1 MSNWYSQKI
10 PHLLHEFKTDLDHGL
25 SSQEA
30 TSQRN
35 GYGSNE
41 IRQPHERS
49 LFALLLRQFANLT
62 VILLFAV
69 ICLLFY
75 LQRTIHEIL
84 VFSAILCFHVLWRF
98 IQAGRAHSQ
107 LQSIKTHLEVSVS
120 TIRDG
125 RVINLPPTA
134 IVPGD
139 LLLLKEGDYV
149 PADARIVEIVEAE
162 PLVVDEAPVFGTT
175 TYTQKTDEEISTPN
189 LPPDKQ
195 SNMIFAGTYVLEG
208 EARAIVVAIGDR
220 LEISK
225 SDKRTPTM
233 VDLDAEAEV
242 QMGFFYDYFRIVGGV
257 LGVVAVALALLFQD
271 KGAHWSEL
279 LFLGFGFVI
288 AAIPEGIASTS
299 RAILTQHAYTLLRKG
314 IAIRNLVNLERLSKL
329 TAVCVDEVGNF
340 MTEEMTASHVFVN
353 DRLVD
358 QETWETWLK
367 SRDQHLSDEIGDD
380 TLSMEFPDS
389 EVPRELP
396 LLILLASRCATDGGR
411 SSGDETSTAAEVSI
425 STTLNQLAERIG
437 FDLERY
443 NEAFTKVDEQ
453 IQTSERPYK
462 TLVFALQDGKFLKLM
477 FGDAE
482 AILQNCHRI
491 QLDGNA
497 HYMSFDQKQLI
508 HQAIGYLSNSK
519 TRAFAVAYRNLNTPP
534 PLEETE
540 HNMIFLGFITFME
553 LAYPDS
559 KEVIQSSLDAGLKI
573 VTITDRDRNAALDIA
588 KELTIVQDKHGVVTQ
603 EDLAEFSDEHYESMV
618 NRLLVYCRPSAEQK
632 QNLVQHLKR
641 LGYSVGFWG
650 KLPLDLR
657 AMRMAD
663 ISFAS
668 AARASHIVQH
678 RAGCVV
684 LEDGFG
690 VFKDLMRQVRESY
703 INLRSSMRWLLSC
716 SLAQVITLIIGYSL
730 PYIGFFLPALRDLPM
745 PLTLLQ
751 LFWVHLLVNLLP
763 LMSLG
768 YEHVR
773 GDIRYSRPQEI
784 PPFLSRADF
793 YDTLLRSV
801 VIASM
806 TIFSFILTSVS
817 TDATQQNPH
826 AAAQTAACTT
836 LILGLLISSFQCHRF
851 FWESIFQR
859 IRANPALGFTI
870 LACIAL
876 HLSIV
881 YLPTTQQIFGFTPL
895 FQEWQWMLAFCAVL
909 LFLPLNLTIRRR

>member
-10 PHLLHEFKTDLDHGL
+10 PHLLHEFKTDLERGL
-25 SSQEA
+25 SSDEA
-30 TSQRN
+30 ATQRSK
-35 GYGSNE
+35 YGSNE
-41 IRQPHERS
+41 ILQPHERS
-49 LFALLLRQFANLT
+49 LFALLLKQFANLT
-62 VILLFAV
+62 VILLFIV

-107 LQSIKTHLEVSVS
+107 MQSIKTHLEVSVS
-120 TIRDG
+120 VIRDEHL
-125 RVINLPPTA
+125 IKLPPTA

-139 LLLLKEGDYV
+139 LLFLKEGDYV
-149 PADARIVEIVEAE
+149 PADARIVEADA
-162 PLVVDEAPVFGTT
+162 LVVDEAPVFGTT

-208 EARAIVVAIGDR
+208 DARAIVVGIGDQ
-220 LEISK
+220 LEISR
-225 SDKRTPTM
+225 SDKRSPAL

-242 QMGFFYDYFRIVGGV
+242 QTGFFYDYFRIVGGI
-257 LGVVAVALALLFQD
+257 LGVIAIGLAFLLED
-271 KGAHWSEL
+271 KSDHWSEL
-279 LFLGFGFVI
+279 LFLGIGFVV

-299 RAILTQHAYTLLRKG
+299 RAILTQHAYTLLQKG

-340 MTEEMTASHVFVN
+340 MTEEMTVSHVFV
-353 DRLVD
+353 DDSLVD
-358 QETWETWLK
+358 QDTWETWLK
-367 SRDQHLSDEIGDD
+367 SRDGHIPEEVNED
-380 TLSMEFPDS
+380 TISMALPDS
-389 EVPRELP
+389 EVPQEFP
-396 LLILLASRCATDGGR
+396 LLILLASRCAADR
-411 SSGDETSTAAEVSI
+411 RASGMEGTSTVAEVSV
-425 STTLNQLAERIG
+425 SATLNDVAERIG

-443 NEAFTKVDEQ
+443 NEAFTKIDEQ

-462 TLVFALQDGKFLKLM
+462 TLVFAVQDGKFLKLM
-477 FGDAE
+477 FGEAQ
-482 AILQNCHRI
+482 AILQTCHRI
-491 QLDGNA
+491 QLNGNA
-497 HYMSFDQKQLI
+497 NYMSFDQKQLI
-508 HQAIGYLSNSK
+508 HQAIEYLSNSK
-519 TRAFAVAYRNLNTPP
+519 TQAFAVAYRNLNTPP
-534 PLEETE
+534 SPEETE
-540 HNMIFLGFITFME
+540 HNMTFLGFITFME
-553 LAYPDS
+553 LEYPDS
-559 KEVIQSSLDAGLKI
+559 KEIIQSSLDAGLKI
-573 VTITDRDRNAALDIA
+573 VTMTDRDRNAALDIA
-588 KELTIVQDKHGVVTQ
+588 KELAIVQDKHGVVTQ
-603 EDLAEFSDEHYESMV
+603 KDLTEFSDEHYESIV
-618 NRLLVYCRPSAEQK
+618 NRLLVYCRPTAEQK

-650 KLPLDLR
+650 KLPHDLR

-663 ISFAS
+663 VSFAS
-668 AARASHIVQH
+668 AARSSHIVQQ

-684 LEDGFG
+684 LEDGFA
-690 VFKDLMRQVRESY
+690 VIADLMRQVRESY

-716 SLAQVITLIIGYSL
+716 SLAQVITLIIGYAL
-730 PYIGFFLPALRDLPM
+730 PYFDFFFPLLRDLPM
-745 PLTLLQ
+745 PLSLLQ
-751 LFWVHLLVNLLP
+751 LFWVHLLVSLIP

-768 YEHVR
+768 YDRVR
-773 GDIRYSRPQEI
+773 GDFRYSRPQKI

-793 YDTLLRSV
+793 YDVLLRSL

-806 TIFSFILTSVS
+806 TIFSFILTSVNA
-817 TDATQQNPH
+817 DAAHQNPH

-836 LILGLLISSFQCHRF
+836 LILGLLISSFQCHRL
-851 FWESIFQR
+851 FWESVIQR
-859 IRANPALGFTI
+859 IRANLPLGFTI

-881 YLPTTQQIFGFTPL
+881 YLPTTQQIFGFVPL

>member
-10 PHLLHEFKTDLDHGL
+10 PHLLHEFKTDLDRGL
-25 SSQEA
+25 SSEEA
-30 TSQRN
+30 TSQRSK
-35 GYGSNE
+35 YGNNE
-41 IRQPHERS
+41 ILQPYERS
-49 LFALLLRQFANLT
+49 LLALLLKQFANLT
-62 VILLFAV
+62 VILLLVV

-84 VFSAILCFHVLWRF
+84 VCSAILCFHVLWRF
-98 IQAGRAHSQ
+98 IQSGRAHSQ
-107 LQSIKTHLEVSVS
+107 LQSIKAHLEVSVS
-120 TIRDG
+120 VIRDE
-125 RVINLPPTA
+125 RVIKLPPTA

-149 PADARIVEIVEAE
+149 PADARIVEADA
-162 PLVVDEAPVFGTT
+162 LVVDEAPVFGTIT
-175 TYTQKTDEEISTPN
+175 NTQKTDEEISTPN

-195 SNMIFAGTYVLEG
+195 SNMIFGGTYVLGG
-208 EARAIVVAIGDR
+208 EARAIVVGTGDQ

-225 SDKRTPTM
+225 SDKRTPAM

-242 QMGFFYDYFRIVGGV
+242 QMGLFYDRFRIGGGI
-257 LGVVAVALALLFQD
+257 LGVVAIVLAFLYQD
-271 KGAHWSEL
+271 KSTHWSEL
-279 LFLGFGFVI
+279 LFLGFSFVV
-288 AAIPEGIASTS
+288 AAIPEEIVSTS
-299 RAILTQHAYTLLRKG
+299 RAILTQHAYTLLQKG

-340 MTEEMTASHVFVN
+340 MTEEMTVSHVFVE
-353 DRLVD
+353 DSLVD

-367 SRDQHLSDEIGDD
+367 SRDEHISDEIGEN
-380 TLSMEFPDS
+380 TISTALPDS
-389 EVPRELP
+389 EVPREFP
-396 LLILLASRCATDGGR
+396 LLILLASRCVADRGK
-411 SSGDETSTAAEVSI
+411 SGMEGTSTVAEANI
-425 STTLNQLAERIG
+425 STTLNQVAERIG

-453 IQTSERPYK
+453 IQTSEHPYK

-477 FGDAE
+477 FGEAE
-482 AILQNCHRI
+482 AILQACHRI

-497 HYMSFDQKQLI
+497 NYMSFDQKQLI
-508 HQAIGYLSNSK
+508 HQAIEYLSNSK
-519 TRAFAVAYRNLNTPP
+519 TQAFAVAYRNLNTLPSP
-534 PLEETE
+534 EETQ
-540 HNMIFLGFITFME
+540 HNMTFLGFITFME
-553 LAYPDS
+553 LEYPNS
-559 KEVIQSSLDAGLKI
+559 KEIIQSSLDAGLKI
-573 VTITDRDRNAALDIA
+573 VTITDRDRRAALDIA
-588 KELTIVQDKHGVVTQ
+588 KDLTIVQDKHGVVTQ
-603 EDLAEFSDEHYESMV
+603 EDLAEFSDEHYESIV
-618 NRLLVYCRPSAEQK
+618 NRLLVYCRPSTEQK

-663 ISFAS
+663 VSFAS
-668 AARASHIVQH
+668 AARSSHIVQH
-678 RAGCVV
+678 RAGCVI

-690 VFKDLMRQVRESY
+690 VIANLMRQVRESY

-716 SLAQVITLIIGYSL
+716 SLAQVITLIIGYTL
-730 PYIGFFLPALRDLPM
+730 PYIGSVFPVLRDLPM

-751 LFWVHLLVNLLP
+751 LFWVHLLVSLIP

-768 YEHVR
+768 YDRVR
-773 GDIRYSRPQEI
+773 SDFRYSRPQNI
-784 PPFLSRADF
+784 PPFLSRSDF
-793 YDTLLRSV
+793 YDMLLRSL

-806 TIFSFILTSVS
+806 TIFSFLLTWVS
-817 TDATQQNPH
+817 SDSPQQNPH

-836 LILGLLISSFQCHRF
+836 LIFGLLISSFQCHRLL
-851 FWESIFQR
+851 WESVFQR
-859 IRANPALGFTI
+859 IKANLPLCFTI

-881 YLPTTQQIFGFTPL
+881 YLPTTQQIFGFVPL
-895 FQEWQWMLAFCAVL
+895 FQEWQWMLAFCVVL

>member
-1 MSNWYSQKI
+1 MSNWYTQKI
-10 PHLLHEFKTDLDHGL
+10 PHLLHEFKTDLERGL
-25 SSQEA
+25 SSEEA
-30 TSQRN
+30 TSQRIK
-35 GYGSNE
+35 YGSNE
-41 IRQPHERS
+41 ILQSHERS
-49 LFALLLRQFANLT
+49 LPILLLKQFANLT
-62 VILLFAV
+62 VILLFVV

-75 LQRTIHEIL
+75 FQRTVHEIL
-84 VFSAILCFHVLWRF
+84 VFSAILCFHVLWQF
-98 IQAGRAHSQ
+98 IQTGRAHSQ
-107 LQSIKTHLEVSVS
+107 LQFIKTHLEVSVS
-120 TIRDG
+120 VIRDG
-125 RVINLPPTA
+125 RVTELPPTA

-149 PADARIVEIVEAE
+149 PADARIVETDA
-162 PLVVDEAPVFGTT
+162 LVVDEAPVFGTT
-175 TYTQKTDEEISTPN
+175 TYTQKTDEEISTLN

-208 EARAIVVAIGDR
+208 EARAIVIGIGDR

-225 SDKRTPTM
+225 SDQRTPAM

-242 QMGFFYDYFRIVGGV
+242 QMGFFYDYFRIAGGI
-257 LGVVAVALALLFQD
+257 LGVVAVALAFLFQD
-271 KGAHWSEL
+271 KSAHWSEL
-279 LFLGFGFVI
+279 LFLGLGFVV
-288 AAIPEGIASTS
+288 AAIPEGITSTS
-299 RAILTQHAYTLLRKG
+299 RAILTQHAYTLLQKG
-314 IAIRNLVNLERLSKL
+314 IAIRNLVNIERLSKL

-340 MTEEMTASHVFVN
+340 MTEEMAISHVFVG
-353 DRLVD
+353 DTLVN

-367 SRDQHLSDEIGDD
+367 SRDGHISEQIDED
-380 TLSMEFPDS
+380 TISTALPDS
-389 EVPRELP
+389 EVPSEFP
-396 LLILLASRCATDGGR
+396 LLILLASRCVTDRTR
-411 SSGDETSTAAEVSI
+411 SGIAETSTVAEANI
-425 STTLNQLAERIG
+425 STTLNQIAETIG

-482 AILQNCHRI
+482 AILQTCQRI
-491 QLDGNA
+491 QLDGSA
-497 HYMSFDQKQLI
+497 DYMSFDQKQLI
-508 HQAIGYLSNSK
+508 HQTIKYLSNSK
-519 TRAFAVAYRNLNTPP
+519 TQVFAVAYRTLNTPP
-534 PLEETE
+534 PLEDTQ
-540 HNMIFLGFITFME
+540 HNMTFLGFITFTE
-553 LAYPDS
+553 LEYPDS
-559 KEVIQSSLDAGLKI
+559 KEMIQSSLDAGLKI
-573 VTITDRDRNAALDIA
+573 VTITDRDRNDALDIA
-588 KELTIVQDKHGVVTQ
+588 KELAIVQDKHGVVTQ
-603 EDLAEFSDEHYESMV
+603 EDLAVFSDEHYESIV
-618 NRLLVYCRPSAEQK
+618 NRLLVYCRPSVEQK

-663 ISFAS
+663 VSFAS
-668 AARASHIVQH
+668 AARSSHIVQH

-690 VFKDLMRQVRESY
+690 VIANLIRQVRESY

-716 SLAQVITLIIGYSL
+716 SLAQIITLIIGCAL
-730 PYIGFFLPALRDLPM
+730 PYIGVFFPLLRDLPM

-751 LFWVHLLVNLLP
+751 LFWVHLLVSLIP

-768 YEHVR
+768 YDRIR
-773 GDIRYSRPQEI
+773 GDFRYSRTQKI
-784 PPFLSRADF
+784 PPFLSRSDF
-793 YDTLLRSV
+793 YDILLRSL

-817 TDATQQNPH
+817 SDSTQQNPH
-826 AAAQTAACTT
+826 AAAQTSACTT
-836 LILGLLISSFQCHRF
+836 LILGLLISSFQCHRL
-851 FWESIFQR
+851 FWESVFQR
-859 IRANPALGFTI
+859 IKANLPLCFTI

-876 HLSIV
+876 HLFIV
-881 YLPTTQQIFGFTPL
+881 YLPTTQQIFGFAPL

>member
-10 PHLLHEFKTDLDHGL
+10 PHLLHEFKTDLDRGL
-25 SSQEA
+25 SSEEA
-30 TSQRN
+30 TSQ
-35 GYGSNE
+35 GDKYGSNE
-41 IRQPHERS
+41 ILQSHGRS
-49 LFALLLRQFANLT
+49 LLDLLPKQFANLT
-62 VILLFAV
+62 VILLFVV

-120 TIRDG
+120 AIRDE
-125 RVINLPPTA
+125 RVIKLPPTA

-149 PADARIVEIVEAE
+149 PADARIVEADA
-162 PLVVDEAPVFGTT
+162 LVVDEAPVFGTT
-175 TYTQKTDEEISTPN
+175 TYTQKTEEEISTPN

-208 EARAIVVAIGDR
+208 EARAIVVRTGDQ

-225 SDKRTPTM
+225 SEKRAPAM

-242 QMGFFYDYFRIVGGV
+242 QMGFFYDYFRIVGGI
-257 LGVVAVALALLFQD
+257 LGVVAVALAFLL
-271 KGAHWSEL
+271 KNTSAHWSEL
-279 LFLGFGFVI
+279 LFLGFGFVV
-288 AAIPEGIASTS
+288 AAIPEEIASTS
-299 RAILTQHAYTLLRKG
+299 RAILTQHAYTLLQKG

-329 TAVCVDEVGNF
+329 TTVCVDEVGNF
-340 MTEEMTASHVFVN
+340 MTEEMTVSHVFVDDN
-353 DRLVD
+353 LVD
-358 QETWETWLK
+358 QETWETWLQ
-367 SRDQHLSDEIGDD
+367 SRDKHLTAEIGDD
-380 TLSMEFPDS
+380 AISTALPDS
-389 EVPRELP
+389 EVPQEFP
-396 LLILLASRCATDGGR
+396 LLILLASRCAADKSRNGMA
-411 SSGDETSTAAEVSI
+411 ETLTVADVSI
-425 STTLNQLAERIG
+425 STTLDQIAEGIG

-443 NEAFTKVDEQ
+443 NEAFTKIDEQ
-453 IQTSERPYK
+453 VRTSERQYK
-462 TLVFALQDGKFLKLM
+462 TLVFALPDGTFLKLM

-482 AILQNCHRI
+482 AILQTCHRI

-497 HYMSFDQKQLI
+497 NYMSFDQKQLI
-508 HQAIGYLSNSK
+508 HQAVGYLSNSK
-519 TRAFAVAYRNLNTPP
+519 TQVFALAYRNLNTPP
-534 PLEETE
+534 SPEETQ
-540 HNMIFLGFITFME
+540 HNMTFLGFITFME
-553 LAYPDS
+553 LEYPDS
-559 KEVIQSSLDAGLKI
+559 REIIQSSLDAGLKI

-588 KELTIVQDKHGVVTQ
+588 KELNIVQDKHGVVTQ
-603 EDLAEFSDEHYESMV
+603 EDLAAFSDEHYESVV

-663 ISFAS
+663 VSFAS
-668 AARASHIVQH
+668 AARSSHIVQH

-684 LEDGFG
+684 LEDGFDVIAG
-690 VFKDLMRQVRESY
+690 LLRQVRESY

-716 SLAQVITLIIGYSL
+716 SLTQVITLIIGYAL
-730 PYIGFFLPALRDLPM
+730 PYIGFFFPALRDLPM
-745 PLTLLQ
+745 PLNLLQ
-751 LFWVHLLVNLLP
+751 LFWAHLLVSLIP

-768 YEHVR
+768 YDRVR
-773 GDIRYSRPQEI
+773 GDFRYSRPQKI

-793 YDTLLRSV
+793 YDMLLRSL

-806 TIFSFILTSVS
+806 TIFSFILTAVS
-817 TDATQQNPH
+817 SDPTHQNPH

-836 LILGLLISSFQCHRF
+836 LILGLLISNFQCHRL

-859 IRANPALGFTI
+859 IRANLPLCFTI

-881 YLPTTQQIFGFTPL
+881 YLPTTQQIFGFAPL
-895 FQEWQWMLAFCAVL
+895 VEEWQWMLAFCAVL

>member
-30 TSQRN
+30 TSQRSK
-35 GYGSNE
+35 YGNNE
-41 IRQPHERS
+41 ILQPHERS
-49 LFALLLRQFANLT
+49 LLALLLKQFANLT
-62 VILLFAV
+62 IILLFVV

-75 LQRTIHEIL
+75 LQRAIHEIL

-120 TIRDG
+120 VIRDE
-125 RVINLPPTA
+125 RVIKLPPTA

-149 PADARIVEIVEAE
+149 PADARIVEADA
-162 PLVVDEAPVFGTT
+162 LVVDEAPVFGTT

-208 EARAIVVAIGDR
+208 EARAIVIGTGDQ

-225 SDKRTPTM
+225 SDKRTPVM

-242 QMGFFYDYFRIVGGV
+242 QMGFFYDYFRIVGGI
-257 LGVVAVALALLFQD
+257 LGVVAVTLAFLFQD
-271 KGAHWSEL
+271 KSAHWSEL
-279 LFLGFGFVI
+279 LFLGFGFVV

-299 RAILTQHAYTLLRKG
+299 RAILTQHAYTLLQKG

-340 MTEEMTASHVFVN
+340 MTEEMAVSHVFV
-353 DRLVD
+353 DDSLVN

-367 SRDQHLSDEIGDD
+367 SRDEHISDEIGED
-380 TLSMEFPDS
+380 TISTALPDS
-389 EVPRELP
+389 EVPPEFP
-396 LLILLASRCATDGGR
+396 LLILLASRCVTDRRR
-411 SSGDETSTAAEVSI
+411 SGMEGTSTVGEVSI
-425 STTLNQLAERIG
+425 GTTLNQIAERIG

-443 NEAFTKVDEQ
+443 NTAFTKIDEQ

-477 FGDAE
+477 FGGAE
-482 AILQNCHRI
+482 AILQTCHRI

-497 HYMSFDQKQLI
+497 NYMSFDQKQLI
-508 HQAIGYLSNSK
+508 HQAIEYLSNSK
-519 TRAFAVAYRNLNTPP
+519 TQAFAVAYRTLNTPP
-534 PLEETE
+534 SPEETQ
-540 HNMIFLGFITFME
+540 HNMTFLGFITFME
-553 LAYPDS
+553 LEYPDS
-559 KEVIQSSLDAGLKI
+559 KEIIQSSLDAGLKI
-573 VTITDRDRNAALDIA
+573 VTITDRDRNAALDIG
-588 KELTIVQDKHGVVTQ
+588 KELAIVQDKHGVVTQ
-603 EDLAEFSDEHYESMV
+603 EDLAEFSDEHYESIV

-650 KLPLDLR
+650 KSPLDLR

-663 ISFAS
+663 VSFSS
-668 AARASHIVQH
+668 AARSSHIVQH

-684 LEDGFG
+684 LKDGFG
-690 VFKDLMRQVRESY
+690 VIADLIRQVRESY
-703 INLRSSMRWLLSC
+703 INLRSSMRWMLSC
-716 SLAQVITLIIGYSL
+716 SLAQVITLIIGFAL
-730 PYIGFFLPALRDLPM
+730 PYIGFFFPPLRDLPM
-745 PLTLLQ
+745 PLNLLQ
-751 LFWVHLLVNLLP
+751 LFWVHLLVNLIP

-768 YEHVR
+768 CDDVR
-773 GDIRYSRPQEI
+773 GDFRYSRPQKI

-793 YDTLLRSV
+793 YDMLLRSL

-806 TIFSFILTSVS
+806 TIFSFILTSVNA
-817 TDATQQNPH
+817 DATQQNPH

-836 LILGLLISSFQCHRF
+836 LILGLLISSFQCHRL
-851 FWESIFQR
+851 FWESVFQR
-859 IRANPALGFTI
+859 IRANLPLCFTI

-881 YLPTTQQIFGFTPL
+881 YLPTTQQIFGFAPL

>member
-10 PHLLHEFKTDLDHGL
+10 PHLLHEFKTDLDRGL
-25 SSQEA
+25 SSEEA
-30 TSQRN
+30 TSQRSK
-35 GYGSNE
+35 YGNNE
-41 IRQPHERS
+41 ILQPYERS
-49 LFALLLRQFANLT
+49 LLALLLKQFANLT
-62 VILLFAV
+62 VILLFVV
-69 ICLLFY
+69 ISLLFY

-107 LQSIKTHLEVSVS
+107 LQAIKAHLEVSVS
-120 TIRDG
+120 VIRG
-125 RVINLPPTA
+125 ERVIKLPPTA

-149 PADARIVEIVEAE
+149 PADARIIEADA
-162 PLVVDEAPVFGTT
+162 LLVDEAPVFGTT
-175 TYTQKTDEEISTPN
+175 TNTQKNDEEISTPN
-189 LPPDKQ
+189 LPPNKQ
-195 SNMIFAGTYVLEG
+195 SNMIFGGTYILEG
-208 EARAIVVAIGDR
+208 EARAIVVGTGDQMQINR
-220 LEISK
+220 SN
-225 SDKRTPTM
+225 KRTPAM

-242 QMGFFYDYFRIVGGV
+242 QMGFFYDYFRIGGGI
-257 LGVVAVALALLFQD
+257 LAVVAIALAFLFQD
-271 KGAHWSEL
+271 KSAHWSEL

-288 AAIPEGIASTS
+288 ATIPEGIASTS
-299 RAILTQHAYTLLRKG
+299 RAILTQHAYTLLQKG

-340 MTEEMTASHVFVN
+340 MTGEMTVSHVFVDDN
-353 DRLVD
+353 LVD
-358 QETWETWLK
+358 QETWEAWLK
-367 SRDQHLSDEIGDD
+367 SRDQHLSDEVGED
-380 TLSMEFPDS
+380 TISMALSDS
-389 EVPRELP
+389 EVPREFP
-396 LLILLASRCATDGGR
+396 LLILLASRCAADR
-411 SSGDETSTAAEVSI
+411 SRSDVDETSTVAEVSI
-425 STTLNQLAERIG
+425 STRLNQIAERIG

-443 NEAFTKVDEQ
+443 NAAFTKIDEQ

-477 FGDAE
+477 FGEAE
-482 AILQNCHRI
+482 AILQTCHRI

-497 HYMSFDQKQLI
+497 NYMSFDQKQLI
-508 HQAIGYLSNSK
+508 HQTIGYLSNSK
-519 TRAFAVAYRNLNTPP
+519 TQAFAVAYRNLNTPP
-534 PLEETE
+534 PLEETQ
-540 HNMIFLGFITFME
+540 HNMTFLGFITFME
-553 LAYPDS
+553 LEYPNS
-559 KEVIQSSLDAGLKI
+559 KEIIESSLDAGLKI
-573 VTITDRDRNAALDIA
+573 ITITDRDRNAALDIT

-603 EDLAEFSDEHYESMV
+603 EDLAEFSDEHYESIV

-663 ISFAS
+663 VSFAS
-668 AARASHIVQH
+668 AARSSHIVQH
-678 RAGCVV
+678 RAGCVI
-684 LEDGFG
+684 LKDGFG
-690 VFKDLMRQVRESY
+690 VITDLMRQVRESY

-716 SLAQVITLIIGYSL
+716 SLAQAIMLIIGYAL
-730 PYIGFFLPALRDLPM
+730 PYIGFLFPKLRDLPM

-751 LFWVHLLVNLLP
+751 LFWVHLLVSLIP

-768 YEHVR
+768 YDRVR
-773 GDIRYSRPQEI
+773 GDIRYSRPQKI
-784 PPFLSRADF
+784 PPFLARADF
-793 YDTLLRSV
+793 YDTLLRSL

-806 TIFSFILTSVS
+806 TIFSFILTAVS

-836 LILGLLISSFQCHRF
+836 LILGLLISNFQCHRF
-851 FWESIFQR
+851 FWESVFQR
-859 IRANPALGFTI
+859 IRANLPLCFTI

-876 HLSIV
+876 HLSFV
-881 YLPTTQQIFGFTPL
+881 YMPTTQQIFGFAPL
-895 FQEWQWMLAFCAVL
+895 VQEWQWMLAFCAVL

>member
-10 PHLLHEFKTDLDHGL
+10 PHLLHEFKTDLERGL

-30 TSQRN
+30 TSQRSK
-35 GYGSNE
+35 YGNNE
-41 IRQPHERS
+41 ILQPHERS
-49 LFALLLRQFANLT
+49 LLALLLKQFANLT
-62 VILLFAV
+62 VILLFVV
-69 ICLLFY
+69 IGLLFY

-84 VFSAILCFHVLWRF
+84 VFAALLCFHVLWRF

-120 TIRDG
+120 AIRDE
-125 RVINLPPTA
+125 RVIKLPPTS

-149 PADARIVEIVEAE
+149 PADARIVEADA
-162 PLVVDEAPVFGTT
+162 LVVDEAPVFGTT

-195 SNMIFAGTYVLEG
+195 GNMIFAGTYVLEG
-208 EARAIVVAIGDR
+208 EARAIVVGTGDQ

-225 SDKRTPTM
+225 SDRRTSAM

-242 QMGFFYDYFRIVGGV
+242 QMGFFYDYFRIGGGI
-257 LGVVAVALALLFQD
+257 LAVVAVALAFLFQD
-271 KGAHWSEL
+271 KSAHWSEL
-279 LFLGFGFVI
+279 LFLGFGFVV

-299 RAILTQHAYTLLRKG
+299 RSILTQHAYTLLQKG

-340 MTEEMTASHVFVN
+340 MTEEMTVSHVFV
-353 DRLVD
+353 DDSLVD
-358 QETWETWLK
+358 QETWTTWLN
-367 SRDQHLSDEIGDD
+367 SRDEHISDEINEE
-380 TLSMEFPDS
+380 TFSTVLPDS
-389 EVPRELP
+389 EVPPEFP
-396 LLILLASRCATDGGR
+396 LLILLASRCVTDKGA
-411 SSGDETSTAAEVSI
+411 SGMEGTSAVAEASI
-425 STTLNQLAERIG
+425 SATLNQIAERIG

-443 NEAFTKVDEQ
+443 NEAFTKIDEQ

-482 AILQNCHRI
+482 AILQTCHRI
-491 QLDGNA
+491 QLDGAAN
-497 HYMSFDQKQLI
+497 YMSFDQKQLI
-508 HQAIGYLSNSK
+508 HQAIEYLSNSK
-519 TRAFAVAYRNLNTPP
+519 TQAFAVAYRTLNTPP
-534 PLEETE
+534 SPEEMQ
-540 HNMIFLGFITFME
+540 HNMTFLGFITFME
-553 LAYPDS
+553 LEYPDS
-559 KEVIQSSLDAGLKI
+559 KEIIQSSVDAGLKI
-573 VTITDRDRNAALDIA
+573 VTITDRDRNAALDIGKDLA
-588 KELTIVQDKHGVVTQ
+588 IVQDKHGVVTQ
-603 EDLAEFSDEHYESMV
+603 EDLAEFSDEHYESIV
-618 NRLLVYCRPSAEQK
+618 NRLLVYCRPSPEQK

-641 LGYSVGFWG
+641 LGSSVGFWG
-650 KLPLDLR
+650 KSPLDLR

-663 ISFAS
+663 VSFAS
-668 AARASHIVQH
+668 AARSSHIVQH

-684 LEDGFG
+684 LEEGFG
-690 VFKDLMRQVRESY
+690 VVANLMRQVRESY

-716 SLAQVITLIIGYSL
+716 SLAQVITLIIGYAL
-730 PYIGFFLPALRDLPM
+730 PYIGFFFPPLRDLPM

-751 LFWVHLLVNLLP
+751 LFWVHLLVSLIP

-768 YEHVR
+768 YDR
-773 GDIRYSRPQEI
+773 IRSDFRYSRSQKI

-793 YDTLLRSV
+793 YDVLLRSL

-817 TDATQQNPH
+817 SDTTQLNSH

-836 LILGLLISSFQCHRF
+836 LIFGLLISSFQCHRL
-851 FWESIFQR
+851 FWESVFQR
-859 IRANPALGFTI
+859 IRANLPLCFTI
-870 LACIAL
+870 LACMVL
-876 HLSIV
+876 HVSIV
-881 YLPTTQQIFGFTPL
+881 YLPTTQQIFGFAPL
-895 FQEWQWMLAFCAVL
+895 GQEWQWMLAFCAVL
-909 LFLPLNLTIRRR
+909 LFLPLNLTTRRR